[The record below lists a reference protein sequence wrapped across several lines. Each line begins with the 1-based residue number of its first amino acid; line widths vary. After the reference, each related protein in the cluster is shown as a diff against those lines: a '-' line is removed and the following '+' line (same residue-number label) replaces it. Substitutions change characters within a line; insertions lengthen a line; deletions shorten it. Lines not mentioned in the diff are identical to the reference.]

1 VATCLRHIE
10 DHSISSSRENFQ
22 ENQEDLFRTAHRQKT
37 SDLFAEVRYKSSPLI
52 AKINPVNPG
61 DKDKPRLISRTY
73 KLKNGYW
80 MQVRSHSGPK
90 PNAKRANGRT
100 GKRVKR
106 RSERLGERQRRQTTD
121 TE

>member
-1 VATCLRHIE
+1 LKIAAYQACEKISRKSRRHVL
-10 DHSISSSRENFQ
+10 DDSQAKR
-22 ENQEDLFRTAHRQKT
+22 
-37 SDLFAEVRYKSSPLI
+37 SDLFAEVCYKSSPLI

-61 DKDKPRLISRTY
+61 DKDKLRLISRTY
-73 KLKNGYW
+73 KPQNSHW

-106 RSERLGERQRRQTTD
+106 RLERH
-121 TE
+121 

>member
-1 VATCLRHIE
+1 VRK
-10 DHSISSSRENFQ
+10 SSRKSRRPVSDGSQ
-22 ENQEDLFRTAHRQKT
+22 AKT
-37 SDLFAEVRYKSSPLI
+37 SDLFAEVCYKSSPLI

-80 MQVRSHSGPK
+80 MQVRFHSGPK

-121 TE
+121 TK